1 MKQVLLRD
9 GRAVVEEVP
18 APHAEAGRVLV
29 RTSYSVLSAGTERA
43 VLQSTEHG
51 GLLAQAGDPRRLGR
65 AFEILR
71 DEGVA
76 GIRARLD
83 ARRAGPPE
91 AVPGYAAA
99 GVVEAVGAGVADLPP
114 GTPVACAG
122 AGHACHA
129 EMIAVP
135 RRLVAP
141 VPRGVALDEAAFTTI
156 GAIALQGVR
165 RAGVQVG
172 ESAVVLGLGLVGA
185 LTAQI
190 LRAAGAIVLGF
201 DADGGRAGRLRDLGI
216 EAHGLAGRDPKDEV
230 PRATGGALADAV
242 IVCAASRGSE
252 VTNLALKLARKKG
265 RVVLVGDVGLEI
277 DRALMYEKE
286 IDLLMSTSYGP
297 GRYDPAYEE
306 KGIDYPY
313 AYVRWTENR
322 NMEAFLRL
330 VADGRVSVRPLI
342 DRVLPIEE
350 AGTAYELIAGA
361 GSDRPLGV
369 VLRYSGAAAASVRS
383 AAPSAVAASSAAA
396 RPAAP
401 AESTAAD
408 TIPPDDVETLA
419 AEAGPV
425 GVVLCGAGAFVKA
438 AHLPALRAAGGF
450 ALRSV
455 VAGTPASA
463 RDTARRNGI
472 PKAAT
477 ALAEVLDDAQAQLVL
492 VGTRHHLHAAQAR
505 EALSAGRHVF
515 VEKPLC
521 LVESEI
527 APLVEAARRARRLLA
542 VGFNRRYSPLAR
554 RAREVLA
561 ARRGPILALY
571 RVNAGALPPG
581 HWAQD
586 PDQGGGRVVGECCH
600 FVDLLLHL
608 VGAPL
613 DAVEA
618 RALPSDGVSVVLS
631 DSFAATL
638 SFADGSRAVLAYT
651 GLGDAALPKERLEVF
666 RGGMAL
672 VLDDFRSLAVHGG
685 AAGGSMTLPQQDKGI
700 AAQWEAVG
708 RRLRGRPSDLITLA
722 EVEAAMRATFLL
734 DRAVRGE
741 RCAS

>member
-18 APHAEAGRVLV
+18 APQAEAGRVLV
-29 RTSYSVLSAGTERA
+29 RTSFSVLSAGTERA
-43 VLQSTEHG
+43 VLQSTEQG
-51 GLLAQAGDPRRLGR
+51 GLLAQARDPRRLGR

-141 VPRGVALDEAAFTTI
+141 VPRGVALDEAAFATI

-252 VTNLALKLARKKG
+252 VTNLALKIARKKG

-286 IDLLMSTSYGP
+286 LDLLMSTSYGP

-342 DRVLPIEE
+342 DRVLPIEA
-350 AGTAYELIAGA
+350 AGSAYELIAGDA
-361 GSDRPLGV
+361 PDRPLGV
-369 VLRYSGAAAASVRS
+369 VLRYSGAAAAS
-383 AAPSAVAASSAAA
+383 AAPAASAAAA
-396 RPAAP
+396 RPAAAVP
-401 AESTAAD
+401 
-408 TIPPDDVETLA
+408 PPDDIETLA

-425 GVVLCGAGAFVKA
+425 GVVLCGAGTFVKS

-455 VAGTPASA
+455 VAGTPTSA

-477 ALAEVLDDAQAQLVL
+477 GLAEVLDDAQAQLVL

-505 EALSAGRHVF
+505 EALEAGRHVF

-521 LVESEI
+521 LAESEI
-527 APLVEAARRARRLLA
+527 APLVGAARRARRLLA

-554 RAREVLA
+554 RARAVLA
-561 ARRGPILALY
+561 ARRGPMLALY
-571 RVNAGALPPG
+571 RVNAGSLPPG

-586 PDQGGGRVVGECCH
+586 PDQGGGRIVGECCH

-685 AAGGSMTLPQQDKGI
+685 AGGGSMTLPQQDKGI

>member
-18 APHAEAGRVLV
+18 APRAEAGRVLV

-43 VLQSTEHG
+43 VLESTG
-51 GLLAQAGDPRRLGR
+51 NSGLLAQAGDPRRIGR

-71 DEGVA
+71 HEGVA
-76 GIRARLD
+76 GIRARLE

-99 GVVEAVGAGVADLPP
+99 GVVEAVGAGVADLPA
-114 GTPVACAG
+114 GTAVACAG

-165 RAGVQVG
+165 RAAIQVG

-201 DADGGRAGRLRDLGI
+201 DADGRRAQRLSDLGI
-216 EAHGLAGRDPKDEV
+216 ESYGLAGRDPKDEV
-230 PRATGGALADAV
+230 PRATGGVLADAV

-265 RVVLVGDVGLEI
+265 RVVLVGDVGMEI

-286 IDLLMSTSYGP
+286 LDLLMSTSYGP
-297 GRYDPAYEE
+297 GRYDPSYEE

-313 AYVRWTENR
+313 PYVRWTENR

-330 VADGRVSVRPLI
+330 VADGRVALRPLI

-350 AGTAYELIAGA
+350 AGAAYELIVATGPE
-361 GSDRPLGV
+361 RPLGV
-369 VLRYSGAAAASVRS
+369 VLRYPGAVDTQPTTPASPGTTASGGRTVAAGEAAAA
-383 AAPSAVAASSAAA
+383 AT
-396 RPAAP
+396 RPDAIETLP
-401 AESTAAD
+401 AGTAA
-408 TIPPDDVETLA
+408 I
-419 AEAGPV
+419 
-425 GVVLCGAGAFVKA
+425 GVVLCGAGAFVKS

-450 ALRSV
+450 TLRAV
-455 VAGTPASA
+455 VAGTPTSA
-463 RDTARRNGI
+463 RDTARRHGI
-472 PKAAT
+472 PTAAT
-477 ALAEVLDDAQAQLVL
+477 RLAEALDDAQAPLVL
-492 VGTRHHLHAAQAR
+492 IGTRHHLHAAQTL
-505 EALSAGRHVF
+505 EALAAGRHVF

-521 LVESEI
+521 LAESDV
-527 APLVEAARRARRLLA
+527 APIVGAARRARRLLA
-542 VGFNRRYSPLAR
+542 VGFNRRYSPLSR
-554 RAREVLA
+554 RAREVIA
-561 ARRGPILALY
+561 ARRGPLLALY

-586 PDQGGGRVVGECCH
+586 PDQGGGRIVGECGH
-600 FVDLLLHL
+600 FVDLLLYL

-613 DAVEA
+613 SAVEA
-618 RALPSDGVSVVLS
+618 RALPSDGVSVVAS
-631 DSFAATL
+631 DSFTATL

-651 GLGDAALPKERLEVF
+651 GLGDPSLPKERLEIF

-672 VLDDFRSLAVHGG
+672 VLDDFRNLAVHGG
-685 AAGGSMTLPQQDKGI
+685 AVGGSMTLPQQDKGI
-700 AAQWEAVG
+700 AAQWEAIG
-708 RRLRGRPSDLITLA
+708 RRLRGLPSDLITLA
-722 EVEAAMRATFLL
+722 EVEAATRATFQL

>member
-18 APHAEAGRVLV
+18 APQADAGRVLV

-43 VLQSTEHG
+43 VLESTG
-51 GLLAQAGDPRRLGR
+51 KSGLLAQAGDPRRIGR
-65 AFEILR
+65 ALEILR

-76 GIRARLD
+76 GIRARLE

-114 GTPVACAG
+114 GIAVACAG

-165 RAGVQVG
+165 RAGIQLG

-201 DADGGRAGRLRDLGI
+201 DADSRRAERLRVLGI
-216 EAHGLAGRDPKDEV
+216 EAYGLAGRDPKDEV

-265 RVVLVGDVGLEI
+265 RVVLVGDVGMEI

-286 IDLLMSTSYGP
+286 LDLLMSTSYGP
-297 GRYDPAYEE
+297 GRYDPSYEE
-306 KGIDYPY
+306 KGVDYPY
-313 AYVRWTENR
+313 PYVRWTENR

-330 VADGRVSVRPLI
+330 VADGRVTLRPLI

-350 AGTAYELIAGA
+350 AGAAYDLIAAA
-361 GSDRPLGV
+361 GPERPLGV
-369 VLRYSGAAAASVRS
+369 VLRYPGTVAGTPALPTATAPAGATAPHAS
-383 AAPSAVAASSAAA
+383 AAPHAA
-396 RPAAP
+396 RPDDI
-401 AESTAAD
+401 E
-408 TIPPDDVETLA
+408 ILPPDTA
-419 AEAGPV
+419 TI
-425 GVVLCGAGAFVKA
+425 GVVLCGAGAFVKS
-438 AHLPALRAAGGF
+438 AHLPAMRGVGGF

-463 RDTARRNGI
+463 RDTARRHGI

-477 ALAEVLDDAQAQLVL
+477 RLAEVLDDAQAPLVL
-492 VGTRHHLHAAQAR
+492 IGTRHHMHAAQAI
-505 EALSAGRHVF
+505 EALAAGRPVL
-515 VEKPLC
+515 VEKPHC
-521 LVESEI
+521 LVESDV
-527 APLVEAARRARRLLA
+527 APIVDAARRARRLLA
-542 VGFNRRYSPLAR
+542 VGFNRRYSPLSR
-554 RAREVLA
+554 RAREVIA
-561 ARRGPILALY
+561 ARRGPLCALY

-586 PDQGGGRVVGECCH
+586 PDQGGGRILGECGH

-608 VGAPL
+608 IGAPL
-613 DAVEA
+613 TAIEA

-651 GLGDAALPKERLEVF
+651 GLGDASLPKERLEVF

-685 AAGGSMTLPQQDKGI
+685 AGGSMTLPQQDKGI
-700 AAQWEAVG
+700 TAQWEAIG
-708 RRLRGRPSDLITLA
+708 RRLRGQPSDLITLA
-722 EVEAAMRATFLL
+722 EVEAATRATFLL